1 MFDDVD
7 DRSIHGIKILLCLK
21 MTSRDSLF
29 NPSSFSDLKVSC
41 NQLTA
46 LVVEIKAIYSRFLS
60 RQINSQT
67 ASNEIQG
74 LLQEHTENLVT
85 DKTNIV
91 SLFPDSLPFIH
102 INQTY
107 FAPSSRHE
115 HHVNLN
121 ITLTPSP
128 SGCHVVILVHPN
140 IVVNDSSADLF
151 DLSTLQYSVRPVF
164 KGRDT
169 TKECL
174 VKEHHV
180 DWSCQQKSAPLH
192 INIHPGDKIIF
203 HARDGLDYTI
213 TSANSR
219 YEIPVNPDFDLT
231 LLADHQAEVILNRP
245 GDHYFVS
252 RPHKKHL
259 QLYVH
264 VKSCP
269 YH

>member
-1 MFDDVD
+1 
-7 DRSIHGIKILLCLK
+7 
-21 MTSRDSLF
+21 MTSQDSLF
-29 NPSSFSDLKVSC
+29 NPSSFPDLKLTC
-41 NQLTA
+41 IQLTG
-46 LVVEIKAIYSRFLS
+46 LVTEIKAIYTRFLGG
-60 RQINSQT
+60 RINCQT
-67 ASNEIQG
+67 AANEIQG
-74 LLQEHTENLVT
+74 LLQEHAGNLVAG
-85 DKTNIV
+85 KTNII
-91 SLFPDSLPFIH
+91 SLFPDELPFVH

-107 FAPSSRHE
+107 YSPSSQYE

-128 SGCHVVILVHPN
+128 SGHRVVLLVHPN
-140 IVVNDSSADLF
+140 IVVNDTITDLF

-164 KGRDT
+164 KGRDV

-174 VKEHHV
+174 VKEHHI
-180 DWSCQQKSAPLH
+180 DWSILSERSSSPQH
-192 INIHPGDKIIF
+192 IIVHPGDKIIF

-213 TSANSR
+213 TSANLR
-219 YEIPVNPDFDLT
+219 YEIPINPDFDLT
-231 LLADHQAEVILNRP
+231 LLADHQAEVILDRR

-252 RPHKKHL
+252 RPHKKRL